1 MGGGGIGPSEAIA
14 PSLAVLVGFD
24 PGRDKCGVAVTMLT
38 GEVIEHQVVAAAAA
52 LDWVR
57 SLQGRFA
64 VAGLVLGD
72 RTSSKLWQAQLREG
86 LDPAP
91 PILLVDEHRTS
102 LLARDRYWQM
112 YPARGLTRL
121 LPQGLREP
129 PRAID
134 DIVAILLVERYL
146 AAAQPLPG

>member
-1 MGGGGIGPSEAIA
+1 MLI
-14 PSLAVLVGFD
+14 F
-24 PGRDKCGVAVTMLT
+24 AVTLPT
-38 GEVIEHQVVAAAAA
+38 VPGFFGVIQAAMVLA
-52 LDWVR
+52 LQPFGVSSSDA
-57 SLQGRFA
+57 FA
-64 VAGLVLGD
+64 ISVFYHMVQYIPVTVAGLVLGD